1 MADHRKAFISYF
13 APHRLYGLCWSTRKN
28 DLRVA
33 ASSFIPGEYVNKLQ
47 VCTRSRSSRRLHEWL
62 ITYAASAAIDHPYPP
77 TKVMWSPETSGNP
90 VEYLATTADY
100 LRLWAVSDSSIE
112 RHATISHRSQDMC
125 APLTSCDWSE
135 SEPNIIGTSSIDTT
149 CTIWDLNVRLMLCAM
164 RLRSPNH
171 TIPKQQIIAH
181 DDEVYDLAFSK
192 DANVFGSVG
201 GDGSLRIFDLRSLES
216 STIMYE
222 SDDLNPLLRIAWN
235 KQDDNFVATI
245 VAGSSNIIILD
256 LRNTRGP
263 LLELNQHTASVNS
276 ISWAPHS
283 RFHICSAAEDHT
295 AIIYDISACT
305 STTDRSH
312 SGGSGAMDGSQN
324 SVLFRSKGPINQIR
338 WSPTRTDCIALLDEE
353 AAHIVQV

>member
-1 MADHRKAFISYF
+1 MADHGKAFISYF

-47 VCTRSRSSRRLHEWL
+47 ILHPSPDGTHLLNTVE
-62 ITYAASAAIDHPYPP
+62 IDHPYPP
-77 TKVMWSPETSGNP
+77 TKVMWSPEASGNP

-149 CTIWDLNVRLMLCAM
+149 CTIWDLN
-164 RLRSPNH
+164 NH

-245 VAGSSNIIILD
+245 VAGSSNVIILD

-283 RFHICSAAEDHT
+283 RCHICSAAEDHT
-295 AIIYDISACT
+295 AIIYNISTCT
-305 STTDRSH
+305 STADR
-312 SGGSGAMDGSQN
+312 SGGSGTTSAGSAIDGSQN
-324 SVLFRSKGPINQIR
+324 SVVFRSKGPINQIR

-353 AAHIVQV
+353 AAHIVQI